1 MAIPHTYTAFKV
13 LKSGELKCL
22 YSLLDKEQRP
32 FEMVVYQALAGVR
45 PVAILATNKEDAKY
59 FSKVLNNIANGH
71 DNIKE

>member
-13 LKSGELKCL
+13 LKSGGLKRL
-22 YSLLDKEQRP
+22 YSLLDEEQRP
-32 FEMVVYQALAGVR
+32 FEMIVYQSLAGVR

-59 FSKVLNNIANGH
+59 FSNVLNNIANDQ